1 MNWLFT
7 HKKLRL
13 QHFEQISPVILRDLE
28 YHGQTSVQVAY
39 HVWLH
44 RENKNFDIHK
54 RGIFIV

>member
-28 YHGQTSVQVAY
+28 YRGQTSVQVAY
-39 HVWLH
+39 HV
-44 RENKNFDIHK
+44 
-54 RGIFIV
+54 